1 MSLLRIRFLLLPS
14 QYAQVTGL
22 KSAGGGIRAPVY
34 WYLLPHKG
42 RSSRQA
48 RYQALRESLRP
59 RVSEAIIEDLKRV
72 VPNAKGAVFSVT
84 TKTEMAAGLRTL
96 FEQKR
101 IRLPNDKKLIMQ
113 IKSLRHQVSKTGNL
127 LFESTEKE
135 GVHDDY
141 L

>member
-1 MSLLRIRFLLLPS
+1 
-14 QYAQVTGL
+14 
-22 KSAGGGIRAPVY
+22 
-34 WYLLPHKG
+34 
-42 RSSRQA
+42 
-48 RYQALRESLRP
+48 
-59 RVSEAIIEDLKRV
+59 LKRV